1 MRNKKSND
9 RFVRLSLMFYRA
21 PLDWLNFFL
30 ADVRGGLG
38 AYVGVFLLT
47 QAHWNQAT
55 IGAVLTVS
63 GLIGITLHT
72 PIGALI
78 DATNYKRGLIIVG
91 TCALA
96 ASALA
101 IVWAPTF
108 PVVLTADIL
117 MAVAGA
123 IFAPTVA
130 AITLGMTPQQALP
143 ARLGRNAAF
152 DRAGNIFIAVLAGLV
167 GWAFSQRA
175 VFYLVPFFAVLTSLA
190 VLSIPAHAINHDR
203 ARGLEHRQSTTEHEQ
218 PARWRVLLER
228 RPLLVL
234 TAANALFH
242 FANAPM
248 LPLLGQKLAL
258 AHPGVETAFISACII
273 TAQLVTIPTAL
284 MVGRKANSW
293 GRKSLLLIGFGALP
307 IRGALFTVSD
317 NEVWLVSLQVL
328 DGVAAGTLDALIPLV
343 LADVMLGTGRYNV
356 ARGVLGTVQ
365 GIAGSLSNAAAGLLV
380 VSAGYSATFLALSTV
395 GVVAWLV
402 LLTAMPE
409 TGRNAHGRKGGLA
422 PSG

>member
-1 MRNKKSND
+1 MS
-9 RFVRLSLMFYRA
+9 YRG

-30 ADVRGGLG
+30 ADIRGGLG
-38 AYVGVFLLT
+38 PYVGVFLLT
-47 QAHWNQAT
+47 QANWNQAT
-55 IGAVLTVS
+55 IGTVLTVS

-78 DATNYKRGLIIVG
+78 DTTHFKRQLIIVG
-91 TCALA
+91 ACALA
-96 ASALA
+96 VSALA
-101 IVWAPTF
+101 IAWAPF
-108 PVVLTADIL
+108 LPVVLTADIL

-130 AITLGMTPQQALP
+130 AITLGITRQQVLP

-167 GWAFSQRA
+167 GWSLSQRA
-175 VFYLVPFFAVLTSLA
+175 VFYLVPLFAVLTSLA
-190 VLSIPAHAINHDR
+190 VLSIPAHSIDHDR
-203 ARGLEHRQSTTEHEQ
+203 ARGLDDNSRITHHDK
-218 PARWRVLLER
+218 PAGWHVLLER

-242 FANAPM
+242 FANAPL

-258 AHPGVETAFISACII
+258 ANPGEETALTSACII

-284 MVGRKANSW
+284 LVGRKANVW
-293 GRKSLLLIGFGALP
+293 GRKTLLLVGFAALP
-307 IRGALFTVSD
+307 VRGALYTMSD
-317 NEVWLVSLQVL
+317 SATWLVSVQVL

-343 LADVMLGTGRYNV
+343 LADVMWGTGRYNM

-365 GIAGSLSNAAAGLLV
+365 GVAGSLSNSVAGFLV
-380 VSAGYSATFLALSTV
+380 IATGYSATFLALSTV
-395 GVVAWLV
+395 AGGALLL

-409 TGRNAHGRKGGLA
+409 TGMPQPMPTPDNGKSH
-422 PSG
+422 